1 MKQSQKVLSSIRK
14 ICERRGTEWLIR
26 VIEII
31 VPPKGDVFI
40 NRLYQEIS
48 NIVRHIEQSA
58 QYRQNDSED
67 RITIDIV
74 GLLRQSGYDAT
85 HDTDSRGHVDI
96 RVNNDNFVWLGEAKI
111 HKSYNWLLEGLK
123 QLHTRYLTGRED
135 GSGLLIYF
143 IKTANAK
150 SVMAEWRKRLEA
162 GNECNLKET
171 NDDVEKLTFW
181 SIHQHEGS
189 GLDVRTKHIGISLYY
204 KPKK

>member
-1 MKQSQKVLSSIRK
+1 MMQSQEMLSSIEK
-14 ICERRGTEWLIR
+14 IRERRGTDWLMR

-31 VPPKGDVFI
+31 HPPNGDVFI

-48 NIVRHIEQSA
+48 SIVRIVEQSA
-58 QYRQNDSED
+58 QYRQKDSED

-96 RVNNDNFVWLGEAKI
+96 RVNNDKLVWLGEAKI
-111 HKSYNWLLEGLK
+111 HKDYNWLLEGLK

-135 GSGLLIYF
+135 GSGLLIYIF
-143 IKTANAK
+143 VAN
-150 SVMAEWRKRLEA
+150 SNNVMNEWRRRLEA

-171 NDDVEKLTFW
+171 SNGVEELTFY
-181 SIHQHEGS
+181 SIHRHEGS
-189 GLDVRTKHIGISLYY
+189 GLDVQTKHIGISLYY
-204 KPKK
+204 NPNK